1 MQIKNT
7 TTQYGLL
14 ARVMHWSSV
23 TLLVT
28 LIVIAS
34 QFEDLQAGAEKN
46 RLMALHVVLG
56 LGFFALMLAR
66 LRWRQTNHN
75 PIHSY
80 SLKPWQ
86 KLAAISL
93 HRSIYLV
100 LLAQC
105 LVGMISVVTAN
116 NPALLLHCLSWL
128 TPLTAQPWL
137 HPLSVN
143 SHVLLS
149 MMIYPLFAIH
159 ISAAIYH
166 QIFGLIE
173 A

>member
-14 ARVMHWSSV
+14 ARVLHWSSV
-23 TLLVT
+23 TLLLA

-34 QFEDLQAGAEKN
+34 QFEDLQAGAEKT
-46 RLMALHVVLG
+46 RLMALHVLLG

-66 LRWRQTNHN
+66 LRWRQINHN

-86 KLAAISL
+86 KLVAISL
-93 HRSIYLV
+93 HRSIYIV
-100 LLAQC
+100 LLVQC
-105 LVGMISVVTAN
+105 LMGMASVVTAK
-116 NPALLLHCLSWL
+116 NPGLLLTCLSWL
-128 TPLTAQPWL
+128 PLIGQPWL
-137 HPLSVN
+137 HQLSVS

-159 ISAAIYH
+159 ITAAMYH
-166 QIFGLIE
+166 QIFGLME
-173 A
+173 E